1 MITKYILVFNLFILF
16 KMFTYLKCKSF
27 IVQLKDLMNFLF
39 IAVFMILGVG
49 IYYHANLFPDYQ
61 EFWSGGVTNWRIWEV
76 LYYPYWQIYA
86 DINLDFLNGKI
97 PFNNYYFYIRFHLSM
112 NLSFKKSRTS
122 QEKITNS
129 FMSLLVPRFFH

>member
-1 MITKYILVFNLFILF
+1 
-16 KMFTYLKCKSF
+16 MFTYLKCKSF

-86 DINLDFLNGKI
+86 DINLDFLNGRI

-112 NLSFKKSRTS
+112 NLSFKKKQNESG
-122 QEKITNS
+122 K
-129 FMSLLVPRFFH
+129 LYH